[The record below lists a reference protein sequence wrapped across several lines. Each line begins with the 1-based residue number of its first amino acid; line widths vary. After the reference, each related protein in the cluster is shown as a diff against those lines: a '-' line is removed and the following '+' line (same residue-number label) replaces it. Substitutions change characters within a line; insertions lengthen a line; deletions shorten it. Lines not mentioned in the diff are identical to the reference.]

1 MNYYLKKTLSFII
14 TLLCVAIL
22 TFLIFRLIPGNAA
35 VSRLGTEATQE
46 QIEEINRQYGYDKS
60 LPEQFFSWITGAV
73 CGDFGESVRYSPI
86 SASELIGNRLPVTVG
101 LALIAII
108 LIAGIS
114 IPIGLWC
121 TRNPGGILD
130 RVSDA
135 LTQVFM
141 SVPSFI
147 QGILITLIFGIVLH
161 WFTPGN
167 YVSASENFAGYLWC
181 LFFPALAVALPKIAM
196 TVKFMKSSVKRELK
210 NDYVR
215 TAKAKG
221 NTKREVMWKH
231 VFKNSL
237 LPVITFLGMIV
248 AEVMAGSIM
257 VEQVFNLPG
266 IGTLLVS
273 SISTRDFNV
282 VAAIVMYIA
291 VTVIAANFIVDI
303 AYKLVDPRTAQER

>member
-1 MNYYLKKTLSFII
+1 MNYYLKKSLVFLA

-22 TFLIFRLIPGNAA
+22 TFLIFRLIPGSAA
-35 VSRLGTEATQE
+35 VSRLGTEATEE

-60 LPEQFFSWITGAV
+60 LPQQFFSWISGV
-73 CGDFGESVRYSPI
+73 VRGDFGESARYSPMRV
-86 SASELIGNRLPVTVG
+86 SELIGKRLPITVG
-101 LALIAII
+101 LALIAIF

-114 IPIGLWC
+114 IPLGLWC
-121 TRNPGGILD
+121 SKNPGGLAD

-135 LTQVFM
+135 VTQVFM

-147 QGILITLIFGIVLH
+147 QGILITLVFGIVLH
-161 WFTPGN
+161 WFTPGE
-167 YVSASENFAGYLWC
+167 YVSMSESFGGYILC

-196 TVKFMKSSVKRELK
+196 TVKFMKSSVKRELQ

-215 TAKAKG
+215 TARAKG
-221 NTKREVMWKH
+221 NTKSEVMWKH

-237 LPVITFLGMIV
+237 LPVITFFGMIV

-291 VTVIAANFIVDI
+291 VIVIAANFIVDI
-303 AYKLVDPRTAQER
+303 AYRLVDPRTGEN